1 VLVHLFIYSGLYYY
15 SIPFSFSLYPPTVN
29 LMTFPMCKLPAT
41 HLNPLMAFHQFQD
54 NGQTSQHGLL
64 AIYCRITQKLGYEK
78 TGILGSLNTNM
89 LSELQECGSGLNGW
103 FWLKISHDILYKLLA
118 WKFYASMGY
127 DVWVQGNL
135 LSGLF
140 TWQWLS
146 ISL

>member
-1 VLVHLFIYSGLYYY
+1 
-15 SIPFSFSLYPPTVN
+15 
-29 LMTFPMCKLPAT
+29 MCKLPAT

-103 FWLKISHDILYKLLA
+103 F
-118 WKFYASMGY
+118 
-127 DVWVQGNL
+127 
-135 LSGLF
+135 
-140 TWQWLS
+140 
-146 ISL
+146 